1 MSLRGTRAWPGI
13 ETARMCPSFGSRSS
27 EESVAWHCLILLAQ
41 LVHFF
46 WDDTASRL
54 SAAPSTSQSW
64 KMICSMPTPSIR
76 SAPGWRADCVVL
88 FPTIFCKP
96 CGHLSWLVYVL
107 GAPSAFLSVLF
118 QLSIFHTLFWGLP
131 LTLAPFLPP
140 PLLLL
145 YYSHWLI
152 VHSLISR
159 LIYHHAPSIPFI
171 PGTRCWTQPIRDGR
185 KPSKVSQESLPD
197 C

>member
-1 MSLRGTRAWPGI
+1 MILQA
-13 ETARMCPSFGSRSS
+13 ACQAASS
-27 EESVAWHCLILLAQ
+27 M
-41 LVHFF
+41 
-46 WDDTASRL
+46 
-54 SAAPSTSQSW
+54 SQSW

-76 SAPGWRADCVVL
+76 SAPGWRVDCVLL

-118 QLSIFHTLFWGLP
+118 QLSVFHPLFWGLP
-131 LTLAPFLPP
+131 VTLAPFLPP

-145 YYSHWLI
+145 YHSHWLI
-152 VHSLISR
+152 VRSLISR
-159 LIYHHAPSIPFI
+159 LISHHAPSIQFI
-171 PGTRCWTQPIRDGR
+171 PGTRCWTWPIRDGR
-185 KPSKVSQESLPD
+185 MLSRVSQESLPD

>member
-1 MSLRGTRAWPGI
+1 MSLRATRAWPGI

-27 EESVAWHCLILLAQ
+27 EESIAWHCLILLAQ

-64 KMICSMPTPSIR
+64 KMICSMPIPSIR
-76 SAPGWRADCVVL
+76 SAPGWRADCVLRFPAIL
-88 FPTIFCKP
+88 FKP
-96 CGHLSWLVYVL
+96 SGHPSRLVYVL
-107 GAPSAFLSVLF
+107 GAPSSFLSVLF
-118 QLSIFHTLFWGLP
+118 QLSTFHTLFWGLP
-131 LTLAPFLPP
+131 VTLAPFLPP

-145 YYSHWLI
+145 YHSHWLI
-152 VHSLISR
+152 VRSLISR
-159 LIYHHAPSIPFI
+159 LIYHHAPSIQFI
-171 PGTRCWTQPIRDGR
+171 PGTRCWTWPIRDGR
-185 KPSKVSQESLPD
+185 KLNKVSQESLPD